1 MSVSYL
7 VTNTHNCF
15 YHALHLWLFQFPL
28 ARQRALRHIYI
39 HLIEV
44 RAIYASL
51 VSVFLESRR
60 KKNRM
65 KGIFEKK

>member
-1 MSVSYL
+1 MLGCTTLMSVSY
-7 VTNTHNCF
+7 
-15 YHALHLWLFQFPL
+15 Y

-65 KGIFEKK
+65 KGIFEVNKSSQRSLKV